1 MQEESFDNFL
11 TDILVRSFECHDWI
25 SEELAELDS
34 QVEEGIRN
42 IPESRRSACKSI
54 YQAMVKSLQENV
66 KISYGESLLDIED
79 IYYHKRFGWVL
90 NANPYGFVPNEAK
103 IFLGKLSLLEDTQVV
118 MGRRTYISGS
128 SVIRG
133 GAELNIGGFCSLA
146 EGLYINTFRDFHPM
160 THASTVNLEGNRRI
174 LEDGLSMPIH
184 YSEFEKVKNG
194 IKIGSDVWIGRNVRI
209 SHGVNIGDGCII
221 GERSLIRNDCEPY
234 GIYVGTPA
242 RLIRYRF
249 NKCIQEQLLKT
260 CWWDWSFEKIQRNTT
275 FFNTQLTS
283 FNGSLED
290 LID

>member
-1 MQEESFDNFL
+1 M
-11 TDILVRSFECHDWI
+11 T
-25 SEELAELDS
+25 
-34 QVEEGIRN
+34 
-42 IPESRRSACKSI
+42 
-54 YQAMVKSLQENV
+54 
-66 KISYGESLLDIED
+66 
-79 IYYHKRFGWVL
+79 
-90 NANPYGFVPNEAK
+90 
-103 IFLGKLSLLEDTQVV
+103 
-118 MGRRTYISGS
+118 MGRRSYISGP

-160 THASTVNLEGNRRI
+160 THASTVNFGGNRRI

-184 YSEFEKVKNG
+184 YSEFEKAENG
-194 IKIGSDVWIGRNVRI
+194 IKIGNDVWIGRNVRI

-249 NKCIQEQLLKT
+249 DECIREQLLKIR
-260 CWWDWSFEKIQRNTT
+260 WWDWPFGKIQRNIT

-283 FNGSLED
+283 FTGDLED